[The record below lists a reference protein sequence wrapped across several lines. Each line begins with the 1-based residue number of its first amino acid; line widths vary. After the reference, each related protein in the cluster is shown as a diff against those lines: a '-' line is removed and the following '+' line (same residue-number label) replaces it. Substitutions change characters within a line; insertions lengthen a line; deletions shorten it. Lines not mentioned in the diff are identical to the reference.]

1 MKTNKSETA
10 TDPVPFTAGHEQPT
24 TNMAEYAIQV
34 EHLWFSYQG
43 VEVLRDVSLALK
55 RGEFLGLI
63 GPNGGG
69 KTTFLKL
76 LLGILK
82 PDRGKILI
90 LGDEPNSARQRVGY
104 VPQNTDFSTRFP
116 ISVLDVALMGRLAWS
131 RIGRRYSREDHER
144 VRAALEKVGMWDYR
158 YRPIGHLSGGQ
169 RQRVFVAR
177 ALVTDPE
184 ILFLDEPTA
193 SVDPEFQV
201 DLYSLLKDLNKD
213 VTIVVITHDVGV
225 VSSYMKS
232 IACVNRH
239 LIFHEGGQ
247 ITKEMVDMAYQC
259 PVDLIAHGLPHR
271 VLATHRH
278 EE

>member
-1 MKTNKSETA
+1 MN
-10 TDPVPFTAGHEQPT
+10 
-24 TNMAEYAIQV
+24 EYAIQV
-34 EHLWFSYQG
+34 DNVWFSYQG
-43 VEVLRDVSLALK
+43 SEVLRDVSLSLK
-55 RGEFLGLI
+55 KGEFLGII

-82 PDRGKILI
+82 PDKGRILI
-90 LGDEPNSARQRVGY
+90 LGQAPNTASQRIGY

-116 ISVLDVALMGRLAWS
+116 ISVMDVTLMGRLAWS
-131 RIGRRYSREDHER
+131 HIGRRYTDEDREKVR
-144 VRAALEKVGMWDYR
+144 VALEKVHMWDYR
-158 YRPIGHLSGGQ
+158 SRPIGQLSGGQ
-169 RQRVFVAR
+169 RQRVFIAR

-193 SVDPEFQV
+193 SIDPEFQV
-201 DLYSLLKDLNKD
+201 DLYDFLKELNQN

-239 LIFHEGGQ
+239 LIFHEGGL

-271 VLATHRH
+271 VLPDHKH

>member
-1 MKTNKSETA
+1 MN
-10 TDPVPFTAGHEQPT
+10 
-24 TNMAEYAIQV
+24 EYAIQV
-34 EHLWFSYQG
+34 EHVWFSYEG
-43 VEVLRDVSLALK
+43 SEVLRDVSLALK
-55 RGEFLGLI
+55 KGEFLGII

-82 PDRGKILI
+82 PDRGRILI
-90 LGDEPNSARQRVGY
+90 LGDLPNTASQRIGY

-116 ISVLDVALMGRLAWS
+116 ITVLDVALMGRLAWS
-131 RIGRRYSREDHER
+131 RIGKRYSSEDYEK
-144 VRAALEKVGMWDYR
+144 VRIALEKVGMWEYR
-158 YRPIGHLSGGQ
+158 TRPIGRLSGGQ

-193 SVDPEFQV
+193 SVDQEFQV
-201 DLYSLLKDLNKD
+201 DLYGFLKELNKD

-232 IACVNRH
+232 IACVNKH
-239 LIFHEGGQ
+239 LIFHEGGR

-271 VLATHRH
+271 VLPTHEH
-278 EE
+278 ED